1 MSKSIFAALLSSAL
15 LSCVTTPSGPEYRE
29 SRVVER
35 IGKAK
40 ETPSWAEGIVTMF
53 EDGQDAVFTSTM
65 TMSGD
70 SRPEACLKA
79 ADLDS
84 RSMMLR
90 HIKDTLTASGQLN
103 EVSATSDP
111 GYEGLIAYLSQGK
124 ITGAKTTERYWEKAE
139 ESDSAG
145 ARVLRLRCAVKV
157 AVKKTELQRQMREA
171 TEVKAG
177 NAEIRKKLLQA
188 QGEFIEGLNP
198 LKSGESGSQNL

>member
-1 MSKSIFAALLSSAL
+1 MKATIQTTLLASML
-15 LSCVTTPSGPEYRE
+15 MSCVTTPSGPEFRE

-40 ETPSWAEGIVTMF
+40 ETPSWAEGTVTMF
-53 EDGQDAVFTSTM
+53 EEGQDAIFTSVM

-90 HIKDTLTASGQLN
+90 HIKDTITASGQLN
-103 EVSATSDP
+103 EVSASSDP
-111 GYEGLIAYLSQGK
+111 GYESLIAFLSQGK

-171 TEVKAG
+171 TEVKSG

-188 QGEFIEGLNP
+188 QGEFIESLNP
-198 LKSGESGSQNL
+198 IKDQDAQPKSL

>member
-1 MSKSIFAALLSSAL
+1 MIKFGIATLLSSAL
-15 LSCVTTPSGPEYRE
+15 LSCVTGSNGPEYRE

-40 ETPSWAEGIVTMF
+40 ETPTWAEGTVTMY
-53 EDGQDAVFTSTM
+53 EDGQDAIFTSIM

-103 EVSATSDP
+103 EVSASSDP
-111 GYEGLIAYLSQGK
+111 GYEGLVAFLSQGK

-139 ESDSAG
+139 ESDTTG
-145 ARVLRLRCAVKV
+145 TRVLRLRCAVKV
-157 AVKKTELQRQMREA
+157 AVKKIELQRQMREA
-171 TEVKAG
+171 TDVKSG

-188 QGEFIEGLNP
+188 QGDFIESLNP
-198 LKSGESGSQNL
+198 LKKGDSNSENL